1 MKKSLLAAVVLASA
15 SFAAPAA
22 WAQTDI
28 SSPPQALD
36 LIDGSAFFG
45 DSFDAGNSGNTFAD
59 EFTFSVTG
67 TVGQNLDAI
76 VASVS
81 RTADAGLD
89 ITGIWLFDGDDT
101 LLSEGTSME
110 SGAMDVWTVAGGN
123 LSAGDYYLRVNG
135 TVVSDDGASFGGA
148 MMLMPVP
155 EPGAYGMMLGG
166 LGILGF
172 LARHRKAKRDQA

>member
-1 MKKSLLAAVVLASA
+1 MKTPLIAAVVLAGA

-28 SSPPQALD
+28 SSAPQALD
-36 LIDGSAFFG
+36 LVDGSAFFG

-59 EFTFSVTG
+59 RFTFSVTG

-81 RTADAGLD
+81 RTPDVGRD
-89 ITGIWLFDGDDT
+89 ITDLRLYDGSNT
-101 LLSEGTSME
+101 LVGTGTSLQ
-110 SGAMDVWTVAGGN
+110 SGAVDVWRMAGNN
-123 LSAGDYYLRVNG
+123 LSAGDYYIRVDGNL
-135 TVVSDDGASFGGA
+135 VSDDGASFGGA

-155 EPGAYGMMLGG
+155 EPETYGMMLGVLG
-166 LGILGF
+166 L
-172 LARHRKAKRDQA
+172 LARRRKAK

>member
-1 MKKSLLAAVVLASA
+1 MKKSFIAAVVLASA
-15 SFAAPAA
+15 TFAAPGA

-28 SSPPQALD
+28 GSPPQALD
-36 LIDGSAFFG
+36 LVDNSAFFG
-45 DSFDAGNSGNTFAD
+45 DSFEADNSGNTFAD
-59 EFTFSVTG
+59 RFTFSVTG

-81 RTADAGLD
+81 RTADVGLD
-89 ITGIWLFDGDDT
+89 ITGIWLFDGNDT
-101 LLSEGTSME
+101 LLSQ
-110 SGAMDVWTVAGGN
+110 GASLQTGAVDVWSVAGGN

-135 TVVSDDGASFGGA
+135 NIVSDDGASFGGA

-172 LARHRKAKRDQA
+172 LARRRRAKREV